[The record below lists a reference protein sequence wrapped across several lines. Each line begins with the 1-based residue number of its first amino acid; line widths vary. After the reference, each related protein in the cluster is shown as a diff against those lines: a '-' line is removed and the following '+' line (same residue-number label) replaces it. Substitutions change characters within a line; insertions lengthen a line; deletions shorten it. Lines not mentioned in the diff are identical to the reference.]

1 MARKAPNT
9 RRPFLVGCSV
19 PEAGATLALTMVYD
33 FQTQSFLSDG
43 VLSPVELIRRAH
55 HNGYEAIAI
64 TDHVGIGGFGPLLER
79 LSEDCR
85 IAREEWGIFAIPGV
99 ELTHLPPNRI
109 AEAAARARD
118 AGAVLVLVHG
128 ETPVE
133 PVLPGTNHAAV
144 SCPDV
149 DVLGHPG
156 LISDEDAMLAVENG
170 VYLELSTRR
179 GHSLANGH
187 IALVAQ
193 RTSAMLLVNSD
204 AHTPEDLLTDER
216 ALTAAIGAG
225 LDDQVARKTITDNPR
240 ALVDKLKSRI
250 PDLAR

>member
-1 MARKAPNT
+1 
-9 RRPFLVGCSV
+9 
-19 PEAGATLALTMVYD
+19 MVYD

-43 VLSPVELIRRAH
+43 VLSPIELIRRAH
-55 HNGYEAIAI
+55 HRGYEAIVI
-64 TDHVGIGGFGPLLER
+64 TDHAGMGGFGPLLER

-85 IAREEWGIFAIPGV
+85 VASEAWGIAAIPGV

-118 AGAVLVLVHG
+118 AGAIMVLVHG

-144 SCPDV
+144 SCTDV

-156 LISDEDAMLAVENG
+156 LISDEDAALAAENS

-187 IALVAQ
+187 VALAAQ
-193 RTSAMLLVNSD
+193 RTGAKLLINSD
-204 AHTPEDLLTDER
+204 AHAPEDLLTAEIVQ
-216 ALTAAIGAG
+216 TAALGAG
-225 LDDQVARKTITDNPR
+225 LSPEDARIATNDNPR
-240 ALVDKLKSRI
+240 ALLEILTSRQKQT
-250 PDLAR
+250 PR

>member
-1 MARKAPNT
+1 M
-9 RRPFLVGCSV
+9 
-19 PEAGATLALTMVYD
+19 EAGATLASAMVYD

-43 VLSPVELIRRAH
+43 ALSPIELIHRAH

-64 TDHVGIGGFGPLLER
+64 TDHVGMGGFGPLLER

-85 IAREEWGIFAIPGV
+85 IARDEWGIVAVPGV

-133 PVLPGTNHAAV
+133 PVLPGTNHAAA
-144 SCPDV
+144 SCTDV

-156 LISDEDAMLAVENG
+156 LITDEDAALAAENG

-187 IALVAQ
+187 VALAAQ
-193 RTSAMLLVNSD
+193 RTGAKLLVNSD
-204 AHTPEDLLTDER
+204 AHAPEDLLTAER
-216 ALTAAIGAG
+216 ALTAALGAG
-225 LDDQVARKTITDNPR
+225 LNNQDAETAVTSNPR
-240 ALVDKLKSRI
+240 ALLERLNNRLTSPR
-250 PDLAR
+250 

>member
-1 MARKAPNT
+1 
-9 RRPFLVGCSV
+9 
-19 PEAGATLALTMVYD
+19 MVYD

-55 HNGYEAIAI
+55 HNGYVAIGI
-64 TDHVGIGGFGPLLER
+64 TDHVGMGGMGAILER
-79 LSEDCR
+79 LVADCR
-85 IAREEWGIFAIPGV
+85 LAREEWGIQAIPGV

-109 AEAAARARD
+109 PEVAARARE
-118 AGAVLVLVHG
+118 AGAALVLVHG

-144 SCPDV
+144 SCLDI

-156 LISDEDAMLAVENG
+156 MITDDDAALAAENG

-187 IALVAQ
+187 VALVAQ
-193 RTSAMLLVNSD
+193 RTSALLLVNSD
-204 AHTPEDLLTDER
+204 AHAPDDLLTEER
-216 ALTAAIGAG
+216 ALTAARGAG
-225 LDDQVARKTITDNPR
+225 LDEHMTRKTLTDNPR
-240 ALVDKLKSRI
+240 ALTEKLLSRV
-250 PDLAR
+250 

>member
-1 MARKAPNT
+1 
-9 RRPFLVGCSV
+9 
-19 PEAGATLALTMVYD
+19 MVYD

-43 VLSPVELIRRAH
+43 VLSPIELIRRAH
-55 HNGYEAIAI
+55 YNGYEAIAI
-64 TDHVGIGGFGPLLER
+64 TDHVGMGGFGPLLER

-85 IAREEWGIFAIPGV
+85 IARDEWGIVAIPGV

-133 PVLPGTNHAAV
+133 PVLRGTNHASA
-144 SCPDV
+144 SCSDV

-156 LISDEDAMLAVENG
+156 LITDEDAALAAEND

-187 IALVAQ
+187 VALAAQ
-193 RTSAMLLVNSD
+193 RTGAKLLVNSD
-204 AHTPEDLLTDER
+204 AHVPDDLLTQEL
-216 ALTAAIGAG
+216 ALTTALGAG
-225 LDDQVARKTITDNPR
+225 LSREGAAIATDDNPR
-240 ALVDKLKSRI
+240 ALLEILTNRLEQA
-250 PDLAR
+250 PR

>member
-1 MARKAPNT
+1 
-9 RRPFLVGCSV
+9 
-19 PEAGATLALTMVYD
+19 MVYD

-43 VLSPVELIRRAH
+43 VLSPIELIRRAH

-64 TDHVGIGGFGPLLER
+64 TDHVGMGGFVPMLER

-85 IAREEWGIFAIPGV
+85 VASEEWGIMAIPSV

-118 AGAVLVLVHG
+118 AGAIMVLVHG

-144 SCPDV
+144 SCTDV

-156 LISDEDAMLAVENG
+156 LISDEDAALAAKNS

-187 IALVAQ
+187 VALAAQ
-193 RTSAMLLVNSD
+193 RNGAKLLVNSD
-204 AHTPEDLLTDER
+204 AHAPEDLLTAEIVQ
-216 ALTAAIGAG
+216 TAALGAG
-225 LDDQVARKTITDNPR
+225 LSPEDARIATNDNPR
-240 ALVDKLKSRI
+240 ALLEILTSRQKQT
-250 PDLAR
+250 PR

>member
-1 MARKAPNT
+1 
-9 RRPFLVGCSV
+9 
-19 PEAGATLALTMVYD
+19 MVYD

-43 VLSPVELIRRAH
+43 VLSPIELIRRAH

-64 TDHVGIGGFGPLLER
+64 TDHVGMGGFGPLLER

-85 IAREEWGIFAIPGV
+85 IAREEWDIVAIPGV

-118 AGAVLVLVHG
+118 AGAGLVLVHG

-133 PVLPGTNHAAV
+133 PVLPGTNHATAA
-144 SCPDV
+144 CTDV

-156 LISDEDAMLAVENG
+156 LISEEDAALAAENG

-187 IALVAQ
+187 VAMVAQ
-193 RTSAMLLVNSD
+193 RTGAKLLVNSD
-204 AHTPEDLLTDER
+204 AHAPEDLLTAER
-216 ALTAAIGAG
+216 SWMAAIGAG
-225 LDDQVARKTITDNPR
+225 LDDNEARKATQDNPR
-240 ALVDKLKSRI
+240 ALLGTLISRLK
-250 PDLAR
+250 